1 MGDINKNLGDIN
13 KNLGDFHKPIDN
25 PFVRCYNNKYIIDG
39 VVTMNLIKIEDN
51 KNNVVV
57 KHMDMVWEARFR
69 LSELG
74 LKVVSILISMVNVND
89 DDFHQYTLKISD
101 FKELIHSNSKN
112 TYDYTHRL
120 IKELLSKTL
129 KIGDEQFAWISYGKY
144 VEGDNVVTFE
154 INRHLKPYFL
164 QLQGNFLEYNIINI
178 LPLRSNYVIRFYEL
192 LKSKWKEYK
201 HYKKDAKSY
210 TFEIRISWLREHF
223 EIPTSYQYSSHIK
236 KLIIEKAKKQFK
248 QRTDIKF
255 DYKEDK
261 IGRRVD
267 RIIVTVRDN
276 NKGSNDYLKDLK
288 SFISFYRKNKVNEDL
303 YEDEKLCLSVSPK
316 GRLYN
321 KYTAQ
326 EFNKDDAIVIW
337 QKLYERELRKQ
348 QEDSVELS

>member
-51 KNNVVV
+51 KNNMVV
-57 KHMDMVWEARFR
+57 KHWDLAWEARYR
-69 LSELG
+69 LSSLG
-74 LKVVSILISMVNVND
+74 LKVVSVLISMINVND
-89 DDFHQYTLKISD
+89 EDFKPYTLKIND
-101 FKELIHSNSKN
+101 FKELIHSNSKKVYEYVN
-112 TYDYTHRL
+112 IMTD
-120 IKELLSKTL
+120 ELMKKPF
-129 KIGDEQFAWISYGKY
+129 KIGDEKFNWVYYAKY
-144 VEGDNVVTFE
+144 QEGDNYVTLKIAPE
-154 INRHLKPYFL
+154 LKPYL
-164 QLQGNFLEYNIINI
+164 LALQGKFIEYNIINI
-178 LPLRSNYVIRFYEL
+178 LPLKSNYVIRFYEL

-288 SFISFYRKNKVNEDL
+288 SFISFYRANKINKTL
-303 YEDEKLCLSVSPK
+303 YQDEKLCLSVSEQ
-316 GRLYN
+316 GRLYDKN
-321 KYTAQ
+321 TLAEYD
-326 EFNKDDAIVIW
+326 KDDAMTVW
-337 QKLYERELRKQ
+337 KKLYERAKKG
-348 QEDSVELS
+348 ELSQ